1 MKVYIVKD
9 RMNFYAYDCGEIII
23 GVYKDISKA
32 QDKLVEL
39 WYNTKKKVSELYKDE
54 VDFDLVITDKVVEPN
69 RCFFTTNF
77 PSAEVKGELYGE
89 TYEVWIEEWEV
100 EE

>member
-1 MKVYIVKD
+1 MKVFIVRE
-9 RMNFYAYDCGEIII
+9 RMYFYAYDCDNDIV

-32 QDKLVEL
+32 QDKIGEL
-39 WYNTKKKVSELYKDE
+39 WSNRKQDIKEFYYDQL
-54 VDFDLVITDKVVEPN
+54 DFNIVFTDKVVEPN
-69 RCFFTTNF
+69 RGVFTTNF